1 MTNQQKFE
9 VIKAFAYGETP
20 EQIAAAEGISLAE
33 AQQVQQSCAGDI
45 VEEREM
51 LRKAGYL
58 DD

>member
-20 EQIAAAEGISLAE
+20 EQIAAAEGISTAE
-33 AQQVQQSCAGDI
+33 AQQVQQACAGDI
-45 VEEREM
+45 AEERET

-58 DD
+58 ND